1 MDDETRRILALANDY
16 PLLGIDAVRAGQI
29 ADECTR
35 LRGACDAATQRFSAS
50 DATQFAAIFTAPV
63 NGARPQ

>member
-29 ADECTR
+29 ADECSN
-35 LRGACDAATQRFSAS
+35 LRGACDAATQLFIPSE
-50 DATQFAAIFTAPV
+50 ATQFAAIFTAPV
-63 NGARPQ
+63 YGARPQ

>member
-1 MDDETRRILALANDY
+1 MNDENRRILALANDC
-16 PLLGIDAVRAGQI
+16 PLIGIGAVRAGQI
-29 ADECTR
+29 ADECIS